1 MMHNEANTVLPR
13 RGTSRG
19 RVSDLR
25 RVQPPYA
32 ENRTSGGV
40 GGTRGA
46 IPVSPPDPAPRG
58 PGHRAS
64 ESRSAFHRAGG
75 DARASD
81 CTHTKHA
88 LNSRAPC
95 H

>member
-1 MMHNEANTVLPR
+1 MHNEANMALPR

-19 RVSDLR
+19 RVSDPR

-46 IPVSPPDPAPRG
+46 IPMSPPDPALREPR
-58 PGHRAS
+58 HL
-64 ESRSAFHRAGG
+64 
-75 DARASD
+75 
-81 CTHTKHA
+81 T
-88 LNSRAPC
+88 
-95 H
+95 